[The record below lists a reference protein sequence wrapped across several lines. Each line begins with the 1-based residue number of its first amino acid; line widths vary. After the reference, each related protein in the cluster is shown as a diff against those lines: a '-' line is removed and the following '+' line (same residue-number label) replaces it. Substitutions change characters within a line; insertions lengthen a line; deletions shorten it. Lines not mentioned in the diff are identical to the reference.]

1 MANFPAIK
9 PASRSYSPG
18 NYPIRDYTALNGAVW
33 KRLFGSKRSGMTLSL
48 EFRNI
53 DDAVAAQILDHY
65 DGQAGTYYGF
75 GIPSVLY
82 AGMGGS
88 LQSAAAI
95 PQDVKW
101 VYASAPDVQ
110 SVFPGVS
117 TVTVELVGQIEYR

>member
-18 NYPIRDYTALNGAVW
+18 NYPIRDYTTLNGAVW
-33 KRLFGSKRSGMTLSL
+33 KRIFGNKRSGMTLSL

-53 DDAVAAQILDHY
+53 DDAAAAQILNHY

-82 AGMGGS
+82 AGMDGS
-88 LQSAAAI
+88 LQFAAAI